1 MNPTFS
7 TTSRALLSLASKASG
22 WSTLARRSAAAAST
36 LLDRLNGLTPMPAM
50 SICALP
56 PVEDPTTGEA
66 AIAAYEIGV
75 PFERWVALTDAYAE
89 QFMRM
94 QRGEK
99 DAREKAMGL
108 SLEMTRMKQA
118 LGCVA

>member
-1 MNPTFS
+1 
-7 TTSRALLSLASKASG
+7 
-22 WSTLARRSAAAAST
+22 
-36 LLDRLNGLTPMPAM
+36 MPAV
-50 SICALP
+50 SVCALP
-56 PVEDPTTGEA
+56 PIQDPSTCEDTMP
-66 AIAAYEIGV
+66 AYEIGA

-108 SLEMTRMKQA
+108 SHEMMRMKQA
-118 LGCVA
+118 LGGLA